1 MTTPLPAPAA
11 DIDELDLRLLIQL
24 DRTPNAS
31 LAVLAENLGVGERTV
46 GRRYAR
52 LREDNLVRI
61 VGRTPPGVDGRLAS
75 LIRVT
80 TSPDS
85 AETLGRRL
93 ARHDDVTWARLSRD
107 GAELNLV
114 TTSNEVQQL
123 LQRNPHVRAV
133 RSHDLLTGWGRDGR
147 AADPAREV
155 DDLDRIIVQELSHDG
170 RAEIKAIAERA
181 GVNSSTVS
189 RRRAKLID
197 DDLLHFSAEI
207 APEALA
213 GTGAALLWLTVP
225 PGRIRQTGE
234 VLHNLPECRFVAA
247 CSGEASLVAE
257 VLVESPE
264 ALVDFVDARLA
275 GLDVVHCEIVTLGA
289 RLTDGGAGP

>member
-1 MTTPLPAPAA
+1 MTTPPPPLAA

-31 LAVLAENLGVGERTV
+31 LAALAENLGVGERTA

-52 LREDNLVRI
+52 LRDDGLVRI
-61 VGRTPPGVDGRLAS
+61 VGRTPPGFDGQPAS
-75 LIRVT
+75 VLRVT
-80 TSPDS
+80 TSPDT
-85 AETLGRRL
+85 AEALGRRL
-93 ARHDDVTWARLSRD
+93 ARHDDVFWARLSRD
-107 GAELNLV
+107 GAELNLA

-133 RSHDLLTGWGRDGR
+133 SSHDLLTSWGRGTMAANPAREIDDLDHIILQELCRDGR
-147 AADPAREV
+147 AEV
-155 DDLDRIIVQELSHDG
+155 
-170 RAEIKAIAERA
+170 KAIADRA

-189 RRRAKLID
+189 RRRARLID
-197 DDLLHFSAEI
+197 DGVLHFSAEI
-207 APEALA
+207 APAALA

-234 VLHNLPECRFVAA
+234 VLHNLPECRFAAA
-247 CSGEASLVAE
+247 CSGAASLVAE

-275 GLDVVHCEIVTLGA
+275 GLEVARCEIAPLGA
-289 RLTDGGAGP
+289 KLTTG

>member
-31 LAVLAENLGVGERTV
+31 LAVLAEHLGVGERTA

-52 LREDNLVRI
+52 LREENLVRI
-61 VGRTPPGVDGRLAS
+61 VGRTPPGVDGRATAL
-75 LIRVT
+75 LRVT
-80 TSPDS
+80 TSPDA
-85 AETLGRRL
+85 AEALGRRL
-93 ARHDDVTWARLSRD
+93 ARHDGVTWARLSRD
-107 GAELNLV
+107 GAELTLV
-114 TTSNEVQQL
+114 ATSNEVQQL

-133 RSHDLLTGWGRDGR
+133 RSHDLLAGWGRSGA
-147 AADPAREV
+147 AADPAREI
-155 DDLDRIIVQELSHDG
+155 DDLDDLILKELNEDG
-170 RAEIKAIAERA
+170 RAEVKAIAERA

-189 RRRAKLID
+189 RRRAKLIED
-197 DDLLHFSAEI
+197 NLLHFFAEI
-207 APEALA
+207 APEALV
-213 GTGAALLWLTVP
+213 GTGGALLWLTVS

-234 VLHNLPECRFVAA
+234 VLQNLPECRFVAA

-275 GLDVVHCEIVTLGA
+275 GLDVVRCEIVMLGA
-289 RLTDGGAGP
+289 TLTSQA